1 MPFLQPSV
9 RLLVRAFACLGLLA
23 LVDRRELAERWSV
36 SHAAQLCSE
45 DIIAFASTSRK
56 RCHCL
61 YCRQSLA
68 MSQTPGQDV
77 QAAEHEPIRPEATRA
92 HAQGL
97 VPQAGQQI
105 LQMAGAAETARLG
118 FLLQHLTP
126 QVMQKLC
133 SSHVAKIARGRGA
146 DRVRRCAGWPTPGG
160 VDAGAAQMQALM
172 QIIGNAT
179 PQAAMEIQ
187 RQLTAGAGP
196 FTLQG
201 MQVTPPLAQGC
212 ISLARDGILVSCSAH
227 PCNC

>member
-1 MPFLQPSV
+1 
-9 RLLVRAFACLGLLA
+9 
-23 LVDRRELAERWSV
+23 
-36 SHAAQLCSE
+36 
-45 DIIAFASTSRK
+45 
-56 RCHCL
+56 
-61 YCRQSLA
+61 

-105 LQMAGAAETARLG
+105 LQMAGAAESACLG
-118 FLLQHLTP
+118 LLLQHVTP
-126 QVMQKLC
+126 QTQGPC
-133 SSHVAKIARGRGA
+133 SSHAAREAGSREA
-146 DRVRRCAGWPTPGG
+146 NSVRRFAGWPTPGG

-212 ISLARDGILVSCSAH
+212 TFLARDGILVSCSAH